1 MYTTLPPVFIWPDTQ
16 RKFYE
21 LEDYFYGIY
30 PDKPLRA
37 WNNDELA
44 AWVFGYWVS
53 QSAVKSGGMSK
64 ILLSELWFRAAA
76 IEAALGLT
84 PPPEVEIYHDD
95 DEDEDYEYIDEVD
108 EETLEQRVLYLAH
121 RPQDHQGGSFFSPA
135 IIHDNILRHL
145 KDRILLAEAVFTT
158 GRDSRPERDE
168 PRSWS
173 DQLLIDVMVMI
184 QIEFNAEN
192 RRFINRLNNAA
203 ADPTNYKEYS
213 QQVLEVLVS
222 RGGEQQAFIPD
233 LEFTRDL
240 MSERENLQEDL
251 LVLANALLLTPTDS
265 ELNGTL
271 FDRGVGDDFG
281 VSLHE
286 FVSIMTRAQLPE
298 GKHQR
303 LQRVQQLSE
312 LTYPHV
318 PDLAAFSLLFAL
330 VTQKY
335 DLEYVDHEQSVTQ
348 RAVESLFLTQPE
360 QRLSALADPC
370 VLVRTAVALGGYS
383 DELNSQIDKD
393 DFTCVHFAYWG
404 LPFEALVENYE
415 RALKA
420 SFENNESLIAL
431 PPVPSRYSTE
441 CRCVPGYEALS
452 NFLTSRGMFAPKP
465 AEHISSAI
473 LGKANGYW
481 SSLSDKEENAGN
493 SLTSHDGFT
502 FTVKQAKTPGSP
514 EEYVLNFAQ
523 GGVFISFVMQQD
535 YPTDGSKEWIE
546 LWDERT
552 DMIQYVMEATAH
564 KEKITPTPED
574 ASPRRKLIWTYLD
587 VPEEDHDPLLSN
599 QVLVFDPTTG
609 NYSQNR
615 FEKFVDGFYFVKKHL
630 NNG

>member
-1 MYTTLPPVFIWPDTQ
+1 MFTTHPPVFIWPDTQ
-16 RKFYE
+16 SKFYE

-37 WNNDELA
+37 WNDDELA
-44 AWVFGYWVS
+44 AWVFGYWAS
-53 QSAVKSGGMSK
+53 QSPVKSGGMNK
-64 ILLSELWFRAAA
+64 MLLSELWFRAAA

-84 PPPEVEIYHDD
+84 PPPEVEIYHDE
-95 DEDEDYEYIDEVD
+95 DEDEDYEFIDEVD
-108 EETLEQRVLYLAH
+108 EETLEQRALYLAH
-121 RPQDHQGGSFFSPA
+121 RPQVHQSGTFFSPA
-135 IIHDNILRHL
+135 TIHDNILRHL
-145 KDRILLAEAVFTT
+145 QDRILLAEAVFAT
-158 GRDSRPERDE
+158 GRDSRLERDE

-184 QIEFNAEN
+184 QIELNSEN
-192 RRFINRLNNAA
+192 RRFMNPLNSAA
-203 ADPTNYKEYS
+203 ADPVNYKEFT

-222 RGGEQQAFIPD
+222 RGGEHQAYVPD
-233 LEFTRDL
+233 PEFTRSL

-286 FVSIMTRAQLPE
+286 FVSIMARAQLPE
-298 GKHQR
+298 GTQQR

-318 PDLAAFSLLFAL
+318 PDFAAFSLLFAL

-335 DLEYVDHEQSVTQ
+335 DLEYVDHEPSVTQ
-348 RAVESLFLTQPE
+348 RAVETLFMSLPE
-360 QRLSALADPC
+360 QRLSALTDPC
-370 VLVRTAVALGGYS
+370 VLVRTAAALGGYS
-383 DELNSQIDKD
+383 EELSSQIDKD
-393 DFTCVHFAYWG
+393 EFTSVHLAYWS
-404 LPFEALVENYE
+404 LPFDTLVDNYE
-415 RALKA
+415 RV
-420 SFENNESLIAL
+420 SMSTDRNESLIAL
-431 PPVPSRYSTE
+431 PPAPSRSTTE
-441 CRCVPGYEALS
+441 CRCVTGYEALS

-465 AEHISSAI
+465 AEHISSEI
-473 LGKANGYW
+473 IGKANGYW
-481 SSLSDKEENAGN
+481 SSLSDEEENAGN
-493 SLTSHDGFT
+493 SLTTHDGFT
-502 FTVKQAKTPGSP
+502 FIVKQAQTPGSP

-523 GGVFISFVMQQD
+523 GAVFLSFVMRQD
-535 YPTDGSKEWIE
+535 YPTDESKEWIE

-564 KEKITPTPED
+564 KEKISPTPEG
-574 ASPRRKLIWTYLD
+574 ATPRRKLIWSYLD
-587 VPEEDHDPLLSN
+587 VPEEEQDPLLSN

-609 NYSQNR
+609 NYSQYR
-615 FEKFVDGFYFVKKHL
+615 FDKFVDAFHLVKKHH